1 MSDQPYSYQDQNLQ
15 GQSFV
20 GMDLTGS
27 DFSGA
32 DLRGCD
38 FTRATLVGA
47 NFERVITGQTPQQI
61 NDAILAIVLGAIAIL
76 LIAAIISFAVI
87 QIDSLFFSW
96 FGEIYRKISGVLAGI
111 FISLL
116 YFFQNDILERFP
128 KTSRFLGDA
137 SLGILFIIMLLLTL
151 WLAVI
156 SFAGSGAI
164 LFLIPM
170 AVSAIVTFKIFT
182 WLLESISNRS
192 GTSFKKANLTGAN
205 FRHALIYHTDFSFA
219 LLTGICIEGWL
230 LDSQTLFTK
239 SQCQYVYLQPE
250 QERYP
255 HTGNFQERDWENFL
269 RQFIT
274 QNYHLKSKDD

>member
-1 MSDQPYSYQDQNLQ
+1 MSNQPYDYRDQNFQ

-20 GMDLTGS
+20 GQDLTGA

-61 NDAILAIVLGAIAIL
+61 NDAILVIILGAIAIFL
-76 LIAAIISFAVI
+76 TTAIISFVVI

-96 FGEIYRKISGVLAGI
+96 FGEIYRKISGILASI
-111 FISLL
+111 FLSLL
-116 YFFQNDILERFP
+116 YFFQNDIFQKFP
-128 KTSRFLGDA
+128 KNSRFLGNA
-137 SLGILFIIMLLLTL
+137 SLGILFIMMLFLTL
-151 WLAVI
+151 WLAVL
-156 SFAGSGAI
+156 SFSGGSGAI

-182 WLLESISNRS
+182 WLLASISTHT

-230 LDSQTLFTK
+230 LDSQTIFTK
-239 SQCQYVYLQPE
+239 SQCEYVYLQPE

-255 HTGNFQERDWENFL
+255 HVGNFQGHDWEKFL
-269 RQFIT
+269 QQFIT
-274 QNYHLKSKDD
+274 QQYCGQN